1 MKHYLLSIFFIF
13 VSISA
18 FTQNIDIEIL
28 KSINLNRNINLD
40 SFFISIT
47 NSVAILIFVLPISIF
62 IWNYVNQKKRE
73 SLKKLI
79 FIAFTLLTSSIL
91 ITALKIII
99 NRERP
104 FVTFPFLEKIS
115 VGGTPSFPSGH
126 TSDAFT
132 LALVISLMYPKW
144 YLFTPLFLWAALVG
158 YSRMFCGVHY
168 PSDVLAGMILAIIIV
183 YSCYLIYKKYFKELK
198 NNN

>member
-73 SLKKLI
+73 SLKKFI
-79 FIAFTLLTSSIL
+79 FIAATLLTSSTL
-91 ITALKIII
+91 ITILKLIID
-99 NRERP
+99 RERP

-126 TSDAFT
+126 TSDAFS
-132 LALVISLMYPKW
+132 LALVIYLMYPKW
-144 YLFTPLFLWAALVG
+144 YVFVPLFLWAALVG